1 MKGFNSPN
9 MNFNNNNNVTTQN
22 YTITK
27 TDNGVT
33 TFSTKG
39 NGNGFQNPADF
50 FKNDFFNNDFFT
62 NAMNQQ
68 LGMNGM
74 NGMNALI
81 PNNKNK
87 NVTTTV
93 TTDKNG
99 KTVTNVV
106 QVYHNIQNNN
116 IHNNITNRITIN
128 ISLKGLFTDEE
139 IYEYMREQEE
149 REKAEREYE
158 EYLESLRNEERKRR
172 GMFVRESI
180 EKDDEEEGEKEKF
193 GDEVPKMKSKRGRKR
208 KE

>member
-1 MKGFNSPN
+1 MKGFNMNSPN
-9 MNFNNNNNVTTQN
+9 NMMNGTNVQN

-27 TDNGVT
+27 CDKNGV
-33 TFSTKG
+33 
-39 NGNGFQNPADF
+39 QNPADF

-68 LGMNGM
+68 MGMNGVDI
-74 NGMNALI
+74 NSLI

-149 REKAEREYE
+149 KERVQKEYE
-158 EYLESLRNEERKRR
+158 EYVQKIKAEKLR
-172 GMFVRESI
+172 
-180 EKDDEEEGEKEKF
+180 EKLGIDYELEEEKA
-193 GDEVPKMKSKRGRKR
+193 KSETKRGRKK
-208 KE
+208 KETN

>member
-1 MKGFNSPN
+1 MKGFNTPN
-9 MNFNNNNNVTTQN
+9 MNFQN
-22 YTITK
+22 QNQNFTISR
-27 TDNGVT
+27 TDKN
-33 TFSTKG
+33 SS
-39 NGNGFQNPADF
+39 QNPADF

-62 NAMNQQ
+62 NTMNQQ
-68 LGMNGM
+68 LGMNS
-74 NGMNALI
+74 LI
-81 PNNKNK
+81 PNNK

-149 REKAEREYE
+149 KERIQKEYIQ
-158 EYLESLRNEERKRR
+158 RIK
-172 GMFVRESI
+172 
-180 EKDDEEEGEKEKF
+180 EEELRKQGIFVEEESK
-193 GDEVPKMKSKRGRKR
+193 PQSKRGRR
-208 KE
+208 KKE

>member
-1 MKGFNSPN
+1 
-9 MNFNNNNNVTTQN
+9 MNFPQNFQNNFPNQN
-22 YTITK
+22 QSFTIK
-27 TDNGVT
+27 RTDKNG
-33 TFSTKG
+33 S
-39 NGNGFQNPADF
+39 QNPADF

-68 LGMNGM
+68 LGMN
-74 NGMNALI
+74 ALI
-81 PNNKNK
+81 PAGNGKNK

-99 KTVTNVV
+99 KTVTNVI
-106 QVYHNIQNNN
+106 QVYNNIQNNN

-149 REKAEREYE
+149 KEKMEKEYE
-158 EYLESLRNEERKRR
+158 EYVRKIRDDEAR
-172 GMFVRESI
+172 KNGTYVE
-180 EKDDEEEGEKEKF
+180 EKDES
-193 GDEVPKMKSKRGRKR
+193 KSKRGRKK